1 MKKKTYISKALNAYN
16 IGNTIFELETNP
28 LGGERN
34 SYLLSKANE
43 EFFKLSEYE
52 QYIVGEMINRKMEAY
67 HTPNENG
74 ICGYDMD
81 QAILRASGC

>member
-16 IGNTIFELETNP
+16 IGNTIFKLETNP

-34 SYLLSKANE
+34 SMLLHKANMVFE
-43 EFFKLSEYE
+43 ELSLRE
-52 QYIVGEMINRKMEAY
+52 QSIVGEMINRKLEAY
-67 HTPNENG
+67 HTPNEDG

-81 QAILRASGC
+81 QAMLMGG